1 MRMNRRVSR
10 LIAGWRTGLSRPVL
24 ILQGGNALNYF
35 GYGLVLPFEI
45 IYLHQIRGFPT
56 STAGLVLAAT
66 MGTSAIVTPPTGAL
80 LDRYSAKAIV
90 VAGSLASALGYA
102 GFAFVEHPWEAF
114 ACAVVSGAGLG
125 AAGTANRTLVVSLIM
140 PEQRA
145 AAFALNRVAGNF
157 GIGLGATVGGFVV
170 AAAPGLS
177 SFQILYLFDAVT
189 SAGFAL
195 IVLAAVPSPR
205 AVTVAATDANGTGF
219 RAVARDR
226 LFLTVIAANLV
237 LVVVG
242 HTLFSNILPPFA
254 KAHTPVGPA
263 GIGIIIL
270 ANTSFIVIAQ
280 IPAVRVVARM
290 RRTHAFALASG
301 LFAVSLLAVLPA
313 TLIHSALAATG
324 LLVGVAI
331 VFALGEIAHILVLGP
346 LVADMAPAHLLG
358 RYLSLY
364 SLTFTLSLAI
374 GPAIGGL
381 LLQTAPDA
389 IWWGGAVAALLAGTV
404 LLRLGDRIPD
414 HPLAATAANAPREAA
429 PEAA

>member
-1 MRMNRRVSR
+1 M
-10 LIAGWRTGLSRPVL
+10 
-24 ILQGGNALNYF
+24 
-35 GYGLVLPFEI
+35 
-45 IYLHQIRGFPT
+45 
-56 STAGLVLAAT
+56 
-66 MGTSAIVTPPTGAL
+66 
-80 LDRYSAKAIV
+80 
-90 VAGSLASALGYA
+90 
-102 GFAFVEHPWEAF
+102 
-114 ACAVVSGAGLG
+114 
-125 AAGTANRTLVVSLIM
+125 
-140 PEQRA
+140 
-145 AAFALNRVAGNF
+145 
-157 GIGLGATVGGFVV
+157 
-170 AAAPGLS
+170 
-177 SFQILYLFDAVT
+177 
-189 SAGFAL
+189 
-195 IVLAAVPSPR
+195 
-205 AVTVAATDANGTGF
+205 TVAATDANGTGF

-226 LFLTVIAANLV
+226 LFLTVIAANIV

-263 GIGIIIL
+263 AIGIIVL
-270 ANTSFIVIAQ
+270 VNTSFIVIAQ

-290 RRTHAFALASG
+290 RRTHAFALASA

-313 TLIHSALAATG
+313 TLIHSALAATS

-381 LLQTAPDA
+381 LLKTAPDA
-389 IWWGGAVAALLAGTV
+389 IWWGGAVAAVLAGTV

-414 HPLAATAANAPREAA
+414 PLHEAPSRLASA

>member
-1 MRMNRRVSR
+1 
-10 LIAGWRTGLSRPVL
+10 VL
-24 ILQGGNALNYF
+24 ILQGGDALNYF

-66 MGTSAIVTPPTGAL
+66 MGTSAIVAPPTGAL

-114 ACAVVSGAGLG
+114 ACSIASGAGLG
-125 AAGTANRTLVVSLIM
+125 AAGTASRTLLVRLVT
-140 PEQRA
+140 PEERA
-145 AAFALNRVAGNF
+145 AAFALDRVAGNF
-157 GIGLGATVGGFVV
+157 GIGLGTTVGGFVV
-170 AAAPGLS
+170 AVSRSLS
-177 SFQILYLFDAVT
+177 SFQFLYLIDAVT
-189 SAGFAL
+189 FAGFAL
-195 IVLAAVPSPR
+195 IVLVAVPSPR
-205 AVTVAATDANGTGF
+205 AEIVEATHANGTGF

-226 LFLTVIAANLV
+226 IFVTVIAANVV

-242 HTLFSNILPPFA
+242 HTFFSNILSPFA
-254 KAHTPVGPA
+254 AAHTTVGPA
-263 GIGIIIL
+263 AIGIVFL
-270 ANTSFIVIAQ
+270 VNTSFIVIAQ

-290 RRTHAFALASG
+290 RRTQAFAMASA
-301 LFAVSLLAVLPA
+301 LFAIALLAVLPA
-313 TLIHSALAATG
+313 TLIHSALAATS

-331 VFALGEIAHILVLGP
+331 VFALGEIAHTLVLGP

-381 LLQTAPDA
+381 LLKTAPDA
-389 IWWGGAVAALLAGTV
+389 IWWGGAVAAVLAGTV

-414 HPLAATAANAPREAA
+414 HPLAATGAHAPHDAA